1 MKIIILGGNRVG
13 GALTENL
20 AHENHDITVVDIDA
34 DRLRELQHRFDI
46 KTIYGS
52 GSHPDVLEAAHAADA
67 DLLIAVTDND
77 EVNLVACQAAYSLF
91 NIPTKVA
98 RIRSAQYM
106 KYPALFG
113 SNHLPVDVF
122 ISPEELITDR
132 VKQLIEH
139 PGTLQVL
146 DFAGGKMKL
155 VAVKP
160 AYGGPLVNK
169 TVAEV
174 HEFVEVDTRIVAIY
188 HSGHPIVPDG
198 DTIIQVGDEVF
209 FLAASENIA
218 KTLSA
223 LGRADYQ
230 YRNIVIAGGGNIG
243 LRLAKALEKDY
254 QVKVIDRD
262 KPCTERIAAEL
273 NHATVLH
280 GDTSDRE
287 LLTNENI
294 ESADVFVAVTND
306 DENNIMSCMLAKRL
320 GVHHVMALITHT
332 AYVDLI
338 EGSDIDIAISPQQ
351 ATISTILRY
360 VRRGDVVNVHSLR
373 RGAAE
378 AIEIIAHGDKETS
391 KVVGQKVNDIK
402 LPPGTIIGAI
412 TRGDEVI
419 MAHGDLVIDPQDH
432 VILFVV
438 NKKRI
443 HDIEKLFQVS
453 LGFFAMLRN

>member
-13 GALTENL
+13 GALAENL
-20 AHENHDITVVDIDA
+20 AHENHDITVVDISSNC
-34 DRLRELQHRFDI
+34 LNELKHRFDI
-46 KTIYGS
+46 QTIYGS
-52 GSHPDVLEAAHAADA
+52 GSHPDILEAANAADA

-91 NIPTKVA
+91 NVPTKIA
-98 RIRSAQYM
+98 RIRATQYM
-106 KYPALFG
+106 NYPALFG
-113 SNHLPVDVF
+113 SQHLPVDVF

-146 DFAGGKMKL
+146 NFSNGQVKL

-160 AYGGPLVNK
+160 VYGGPLVNK
-169 TVAEV
+169 TVAEI
-174 HEFVEVDTRIVAIY
+174 HDFVDVETRIVAIY
-188 HSGHPIVPDG
+188 HGGHPIVPND

-209 FLAASENIA
+209 FLAASNDIN
-218 KTLSA
+218 KTLTA
-223 LGRADYQ
+223 LGRSEQ
-230 YRNIVIAGGGNIG
+230 RYRSVVIAGGGNIG

-254 QVKVIDRD
+254 QVKVIDRN
-262 KPCTERIAAEL
+262 KKCTDRIAAEL
-273 NHATVLH
+273 DHATVLH

-287 LLTNENI
+287 MLINENI
-294 ESADVFVAVTND
+294 ENADVFVAVTND
-306 DENNIMSCMLAKRL
+306 DENNIMSCMLSKRL
-320 GVHHVMALITHT
+320 GVRRVMALITHT

-351 ATISTILRY
+351 ATISAILRY
-360 VRRGDVVNVHSLR
+360 VRRGDIVNVYSLR

-378 AIEIIAHGDKETS
+378 AIEIISHGDKNSS
-391 KVVGQKVNDIK
+391 KIVGRTVKEIK
-402 LPPGTIIGAI
+402 LPPGSIIGAV

-419 MAHGDLVIDPQDH
+419 MAYDELMIEPDDH

-438 NKKRI
+438 NKK
-443 HDIEKLFQVS
+443 HTQEIEKLFQVN
-453 LGFFAMLRN
+453 LGFFSLLKN